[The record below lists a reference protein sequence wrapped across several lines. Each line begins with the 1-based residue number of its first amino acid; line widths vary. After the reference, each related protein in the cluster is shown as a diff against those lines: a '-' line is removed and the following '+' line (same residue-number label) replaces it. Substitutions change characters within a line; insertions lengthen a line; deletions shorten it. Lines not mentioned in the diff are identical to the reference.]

1 MRIGHR
7 DVMVF
12 HDVLS
17 FLRYLMDG
25 CLTERIKR
33 KQMASVKNTILVLAV
48 LWPVFFWQQS
58 VAGAIQEQSI
68 GADAAEVV
76 YSGQE
81 QLHFSISWSGGVK
94 IGDLWLDLEN
104 TDDGRQRIL
113 AKVRDYGLFRLFYP
127 VDDRF
132 VTLIDKISLLPLRYE
147 VDQVEGHAYHHTR
160 RLSIYDQNRFAATYQ
175 KNDGPMENIA
185 MGGPAHNEFS
195 SFYFTRILSL
205 DGRAKPVVP
214 TFVDRKRHLVAVDLA
229 GKKTMK
235 NTIFG
240 QVTVLGV
247 RPKMEFKGLY
257 DKDGDTTF
265 WLTDDTCRVPMQI
278 RSKILIGSL
287 VAELVDY
294 ANPACSQ
301 WHNWKE
307 LQKERKKNRPPL
319 GVGD

>member
-1 MRIGHR
+1 
-7 DVMVF
+7 
-12 HDVLS
+12 
-17 FLRYLMDG
+17 
-25 CLTERIKR
+25 
-33 KQMASVKNTILVLAV
+33 MASVKYTILALVV

-58 VAGAIQEQSI
+58 VAGTLTGPSVRP
-68 GADAAEVV
+68 DAAGVV

-81 QLHFSISWSGGVK
+81 KLHFSISWSGGIK
-94 IGDLWLDLEN
+94 IGDLWLTLED
-104 TDDGRQRIL
+104 TEDGRQKIL

-160 RLSIYDQNRFAATYQ
+160 RLTIYDQNRFAAAYQ
-175 KNDGPMENIA
+175 KNDGPMENIV

-195 SFYFTRILSL
+195 SFYFTRILSF
-205 DGRAKPVVP
+205 DGRAEPVVP
-214 TFVDRKRHLVAVDLA
+214 TFVDRKRHLVRVAMT
-229 GKKTMK
+229 GKSTMK
-235 NTIFG
+235 NTLFG
-240 QVTVLGV
+240 QVNVLGV
-247 RPKMEFKGLY
+247 KPKMEFKGLY

-265 WLTDDTCRVPMQI
+265 WLTDDACRVPMLI

-301 WHNWKE
+301 WSNWKE
-307 LQKERKKNRPPL
+307 QQKKRKKNRPSL